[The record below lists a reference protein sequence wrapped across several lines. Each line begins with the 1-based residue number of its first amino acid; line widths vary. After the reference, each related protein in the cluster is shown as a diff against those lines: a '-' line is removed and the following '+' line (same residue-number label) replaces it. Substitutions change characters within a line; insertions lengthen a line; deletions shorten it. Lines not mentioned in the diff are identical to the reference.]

1 MVVVVVGEGGG
12 GLQLVAS
19 KSLSVVYIRT
29 QELKFNFFLTMQGNY
44 N

>member
-1 MVVVVVGEGGG
+1 MVVVVGGGG

-19 KSLSVVYIRT
+19 KSLSVVYITT